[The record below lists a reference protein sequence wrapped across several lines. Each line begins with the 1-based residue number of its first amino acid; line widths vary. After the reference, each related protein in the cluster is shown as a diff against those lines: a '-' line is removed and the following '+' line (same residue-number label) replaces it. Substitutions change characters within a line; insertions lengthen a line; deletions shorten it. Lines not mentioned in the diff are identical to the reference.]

1 MQYHAKCRG
10 CFFIENVAKCSFFFW
25 HVRAVYMQCNY
36 SVLCVWRD
44 IWSFVSFTC
53 QNAVIY
59 LVILDV
65 NAVCVE

>member
-1 MQYHAKCRG
+1 
-10 CFFIENVAKCSFFFW
+10 
-25 HVRAVYMQCNY
+25 VRAGYMQCNY